1 MDGLQSPRNFASH
14 SPTLFLKKIVSEQ
27 KTLTAIFIEEDI
39 GMGLRVT
46 TNMAS
51 IAAQRSL
58 SKQSKK
64 QEHASQALAS
74 GNRIIYAS
82 DDAAGLAIAEG
93 MKSEL
98 RASGQARSNAFN
110 AISAIQVG
118 EGGLSEMANL
128 ITRLRELG
136 VQAASDTIGDKERGY
151 LQQEAKSLSEEVD
164 RISKTTKFGDK
175 KLLDGSNPVFD
186 FHVGSTGSK
195 ENIITYKVDGN
206 TTSSELG
213 LDSIDISSKE
223 GARDLLG
230 NTETALEKVSRMRAG
245 FGAVQSRLEST
256 STGLDVKIENLSAA
270 RSRIQDADVAKE
282 SSDLASATMLQN
294 ASISVL
300 QQANQQ
306 PYAAMKLLG

>member
-1 MDGLQSPRNFASH
+1 
-14 SPTLFLKKIVSEQ
+14 
-27 KTLTAIFIEEDI
+27 
-39 GMGLRVT
+39 MGLRVT

-58 SKQSKK
+58 AKQSKK

-74 GNRIIYAS
+74 GSRIVSAA

-98 RASGQARSNAFN
+98 RATGQARSNAFN
-110 AISAIQVG
+110 AISAVQVG
-118 EGGLSEMANL
+118 EGGLSEMTNL

-136 VQAASDTIGDKERGY
+136 VQSASDTIGDKERGY
-151 LQQEAKSLSEEVD
+151 LQLEAKSLSEEID

-175 KLLDGSNPVFD
+175 NLLDGTNPVFD
-186 FHVGSTGSK
+186 FHVGSTASK

-206 TTSSELG
+206 TTASELN
-213 LDSIDISSKE
+213 LDSVDVSSKD
-223 GARDLLG
+223 GARELLG
-230 NTETALEKVSRMRAG
+230 HTDKALETISRMRAG

-256 STGLDVKIENLSAA
+256 VNGLDVKTENLSAA
-270 RSRIQDADVAKE
+270 KSRIMDADIAKE

>member
-1 MDGLQSPRNFASH
+1 
-14 SPTLFLKKIVSEQ
+14 
-27 KTLTAIFIEEDI
+27 
-39 GMGLRVT
+39 MGLRVT

-58 SKQSKK
+58 SMQSKK

-74 GNRIIYAS
+74 GNRIVRAA

-98 RASGQARSNAFN
+98 RATGQARANAFN

-118 EGGLSEMANL
+118 EGGLSEMTNL

-136 VQAASDTIGDKERGY
+136 VQSASDTIGDKERVY
-151 LQQEAKSLSEEVD
+151 LQQEAKSLSEELD

-175 KLLDGSNPVFD
+175 NLLDGSNPIFD
-186 FHVGSTGSK
+186 FHVGSTASK

-206 TTSSELG
+206 ATPSELN
-213 LDSIDISSKE
+213 LDSVDIASKD

-230 NTETALEKVSRMRAG
+230 YVDTALEKVSRMRAG
-245 FGAVQSRLEST
+245 FGSLQSRLEST
-256 STGLDVKIENLSAA
+256 VNGLDVKNENLSAA
-270 RSRIQDADVAKE
+270 RSRIMDADVAKE
-282 SSDLASATMLQN
+282 SSELASATMLQN

>member
-1 MDGLQSPRNFASH
+1 
-14 SPTLFLKKIVSEQ
+14 
-27 KTLTAIFIEEDI
+27 
-39 GMGLRVT
+39 MGLRVT

-58 SKQSKK
+58 SMQSKK

-74 GNRIIYAS
+74 GNRIVRAA

-98 RASGQARSNAFN
+98 RATGQARANAFN

-118 EGGLSEMANL
+118 EGGLSEMTNL

-136 VQAASDTIGDKERGY
+136 VQSASDTIGDKERVY
-151 LQQEAKSLSEEVD
+151 LQQEAKSLSEEID

-175 KLLDGSNPVFD
+175 NLLDGSNPVFD
-186 FHVGSTGSK
+186 FHVGSTASK
-195 ENIITYKVDGN
+195 ENIITYSVDGN
-206 TTSSELG
+206 ATPSELN
-213 LDSIDISSKE
+213 LDSVDIASKD

-230 NTETALEKVSRMRAG
+230 YVDTALEKVSRMRAG
-245 FGAVQSRLEST
+245 FGSLQSRLEST
-256 STGLDVKIENLSAA
+256 VNGLDVKNENLSAA
-270 RSRIQDADVAKE
+270 RSRIMDADIAKE
-282 SSDLASATMLQN
+282 SSELASATMLQN

>member
-1 MDGLQSPRNFASH
+1 
-14 SPTLFLKKIVSEQ
+14 
-27 KTLTAIFIEEDI
+27 
-39 GMGLRVT
+39 MGLRVA

-58 SKQSKK
+58 SMQSKK

-74 GNRIIYAS
+74 GNRIVRSS

-93 MKSEL
+93 MKSDL
-98 RASGQARSNAFN
+98 RGTAQARSNAFN

-118 EGGLSEMANL
+118 EGGLSEMTNL

-136 VQAASDTIGDKERGY
+136 VQSASDTIGDKERVY
-151 LQQEAKSLSEEVD
+151 LQQEAKSLSEEID

-175 KLLDGSNPVFD
+175 NLLDGSNPIFD
-186 FHVGSTGSK
+186 FHVGSTASK

-206 TTSSELG
+206 ATSSELN
-213 LDSIDISSKE
+213 LESVDISSKD
-223 GARDLLG
+223 GARELLG
-230 NTETALEKVSRMRAG
+230 NTDTALEKVSRMRAG
-245 FGAVQSRLEST
+245 FGSLQSRLEST
-256 STGLDVKIENLSAA
+256 VNGLDVKFENLSAA
-270 RSRIQDADVAKE
+270 RSRIMDADVAKE
-282 SSDLASATMLQN
+282 SSDLASASMLQN
-294 ASISVL
+294 AAISVL

>member
-1 MDGLQSPRNFASH
+1 
-14 SPTLFLKKIVSEQ
+14 
-27 KTLTAIFIEEDI
+27 
-39 GMGLRVT
+39 MGLRVT

-58 SKQSKK
+58 SAQSKK

-74 GNRIIYAS
+74 GNRIVRSS

-98 RASGQARSNAFN
+98 RATGAARSNAFN

-118 EGGLSEMANL
+118 EGGLSEMTNL

-136 VQAASDTIGDKERGY
+136 VQSASDTIGDKERVY
-151 LQQEAKSLSEEVD
+151 LQQEAKSLSEEID

-175 KLLDGSNPVFD
+175 NLLDGSNPVFD
-186 FHVGSTGSK
+186 FHVGTTASK

-206 TTSSELG
+206 ATPSELN
-213 LDSIDISSKE
+213 LDSVDIASKD

-230 NTETALEKVSRMRAG
+230 YTDSALEKVSRMRAG
-245 FGAVQSRLEST
+245 FGALQSRLEST
-256 STGLDVKIENLSAA
+256 VNGLDVKNENLSAA
-270 RSRIQDADVAKE
+270 RSRIMDADIAKE
-282 SSDLASATMLQN
+282 SSELASSSMLQN

>member
-1 MDGLQSPRNFASH
+1 
-14 SPTLFLKKIVSEQ
+14 
-27 KTLTAIFIEEDI
+27 
-39 GMGLRVT
+39 MGLRVT

-58 SKQSKK
+58 AKQSKK

-74 GNRIIYAS
+74 GSRIVSAA

-98 RASGQARSNAFN
+98 RATGQARSNAFN
-110 AISAIQVG
+110 AISAVQVG
-118 EGGLSEMANL
+118 EGGLSEMTNL

-136 VQAASDTIGDKERGY
+136 VQSASDTIGDKERGY
-151 LQQEAKSLSEEVD
+151 LQLEAKSLSEEID

-175 KLLDGSNPVFD
+175 NLLDGSNPVFD
-186 FHVGSTGSK
+186 FHVGSTASK

-206 TTSSELG
+206 TTASELN
-213 LDSIDISSKE
+213 LDSVDVSTKD
-223 GARDLLG
+223 GARELLG
-230 NTETALEKVSRMRAG
+230 YTDKALETISRMRAG

-256 STGLDVKIENLSAA
+256 VNGLDVKTENLSAA
-270 RSRIQDADVAKE
+270 KSRIMDADIAKE